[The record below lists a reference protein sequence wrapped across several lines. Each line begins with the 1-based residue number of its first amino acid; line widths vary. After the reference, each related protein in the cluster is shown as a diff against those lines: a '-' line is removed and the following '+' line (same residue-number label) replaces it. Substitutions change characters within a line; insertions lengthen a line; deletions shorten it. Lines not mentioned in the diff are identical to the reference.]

1 MWMLPLGST
10 QRATLNLILNRNR
23 TKMKRIAHILLVSI
37 LILTGCKDNS
47 SYTPESGLS
56 ENHPI
61 EFGVSGDLSV
71 ESKAPINS
79 STDAGFFVFGD
90 LTVGDSD
97 PVSVFGESGAEVT
110 YAGGSWAYS
119 PVRYWQLGSYSFGGV
134 MPSGD
139 FYTASFSSSDQTIT
153 LDFGKALGYDLAEHQ
168 ADLMAAFDA
177 VDVQS
182 LSNPAPVD
190 FDFDHQL
197 ACVVIEA
204 ASRNTALSD
213 DGLQISEL
221 KIYGNSPST
230 EGNIVFTNNAGEVS
244 VTQTLSAEKTNSGN
258 PYKTLTDGWQ
268 LVKPGAD
275 GTPVYAT
282 LVPQLLVFPEEC
294 TFYIEVKYT
303 EKGIEKTRVGSLAAD
318 WEAGKKYTYK
328 LHIATDISFTVSVS
342 GWGDAVA
349 VPDGDDTD
357 EDNDIEIF

>member
-1 MWMLPLGST
+1 
-10 QRATLNLILNRNR
+10 
-23 TKMKRIAHILLVSI
+23 MKRTASILLVT
-37 LILTGCKDNS
+37 LLVLTGCKDNS
-47 SYTPESGLS
+47 SYVPESGLN

-61 EFGVSGDLSV
+61 EFGVSGSLSV
-71 ESKAPINS
+71 ESKAPITS
-79 STDAGFFVFGD
+79 GADFIAFGD
-90 LTVGDSD
+90 MTIGTSAA
-97 PVSVFGESGAEVT
+97 VSVFGEAGQQVAYSDGA
-110 YAGGSWAYS
+110 YAYS
-119 PVRYWQLGSYSFGGV
+119 PVRYWQVASYSFGGV
-134 MPSGD
+134 MPAGD

-153 LDFGKALGYDLAEHQ
+153 LDFGEGLGYNLAEHQ

-204 ASRNTALSD
+204 ASRNTGLSNE
-213 DGLQISEL
+213 GLQISEL

-230 EGNIVFTNNAGEVS
+230 EGDIVFTNNAGEVS
-244 VTQTLSAEKTNSGN
+244 VTQTLSDKTDTDN

-303 EKGIEKTRVGSLAAD
+303 ENGTPKTRVGSLAAD

-342 GWGDAVA
+342 GWGDPVP
-349 VPDGDDTD
+349 VPDTD
-357 EDNDIEIF
+357 GDNDIEIF

>member
-1 MWMLPLGST
+1 
-10 QRATLNLILNRNR
+10 
-23 TKMKRIAHILLVSI
+23 MKRTASILLVT
-37 LILTGCKDNS
+37 LLVLTGCKDNS
-47 SYTPESGLS
+47 SYVPESGLN

-61 EFGVSGDLSV
+61 EFGVSGSLSV
-71 ESKAPINS
+71 ESKAPITS
-79 STDAGFFVFGD
+79 GADFIAFGD
-90 LTVGDSD
+90 MTIGTSAA
-97 PVSVFGESGAEVT
+97 VSVFGDAGQQVAYSNGA
-110 YAGGSWAYS
+110 YAYS
-119 PVRYWQLGSYSFGGV
+119 PVRYWQVASYSFGGV
-134 MPSGD
+134 MPAGD

-153 LDFGKALGYDLAEHQ
+153 LDFGEGLGYNLAEHQ
-168 ADLMAAFDA
+168 ADLMAAFYD
-177 VDVQS
+177 VTVQS
-182 LSNPAPVD
+182 LSSSADVD

-197 ACVVIEA
+197 AWVVIEA
-204 ASRNTALSD
+204 ASRNTGLSNE
-213 DGLQISEL
+213 GLQINEL

-244 VTQTLSAEKTNSGN
+244 VTQTLSDKTDTDN

-303 EKGIEKTRVGSLAAD
+303 ENGTPKTRVGSLAAD

-342 GWGDAVA
+342 GWGDPVP
-349 VPDGDDTD
+349 VPDTD
-357 EDNDIEIF
+357 GDNDIEIF

>member
-1 MWMLPLGST
+1 
-10 QRATLNLILNRNR
+10 
-23 TKMKRIAHILLVSI
+23 MKRTASILLVT
-37 LILTGCKDNS
+37 LLVLTGCKDNS
-47 SYTPESGLS
+47 SYVPESGLN

-61 EFGVSGDLSV
+61 EFGVSGSLSV
-71 ESKAPINS
+71 ESKAPI
-79 STDAGFFVFGD
+79 TAGADFIAFGD
-90 LTVGDSD
+90 MTIGTSAA
-97 PVSVFGESGAEVT
+97 VSVFGDAGQQVT
-110 YAGGSWAYS
+110 YSNGAYAYS
-119 PVRYWQLGSYSFGGV
+119 PVRYWQVASYSFGGV
-134 MPSGD
+134 MPAGD

-153 LDFGKALGYDLAEHQ
+153 LDFGEGLGYNLAEHQ

-190 FDFDHQL
+190 FVFDHQL

-204 ASRNTALSD
+204 ASRNTGLSNE
-213 DGLQISEL
+213 GLQITEL
-221 KIYGNSPST
+221 KIYGNTPST

-244 VTQTLSAEKTNSGN
+244 VTQTLSAEKTNSEN
-258 PYKTLTDGWQ
+258 TYKTLTDVWQ

-275 GTPVYAT
+275 GKPVYAT

-303 EKGIEKTRVGSLAAD
+303 ENGTPKTRVGSLAAD

-342 GWGDAVA
+342 GWGDPVP
-349 VPDGDDTD
+349 VPDTD
-357 EDNDIEIF
+357 GDNDIEIF

>member
-1 MWMLPLGST
+1 
-10 QRATLNLILNRNR
+10 
-23 TKMKRIAHILLVSI
+23 MKRTASILLVT
-37 LILTGCKDNS
+37 LLVLTGCKDNS
-47 SYTPESGLS
+47 SYAPQSGLS

-61 EFGVSGDLSV
+61 EFGVSGSLSV
-71 ESKAPINS
+71 ESKAPITS
-79 STDAGFFVFGD
+79 GADFIAFGD
-90 LTVGDSD
+90 MTIGTSAA
-97 PVSVFGESGAEVT
+97 VSVFGDAGQQVAYSDGA
-110 YAGGSWAYS
+110 YAYS

-153 LDFGKALGYDLAEHQ
+153 LDFGEGLGYNLAEHQ

-213 DGLQISEL
+213 EGLQISEL

-244 VTQTLSAEKTNSGN
+244 VTQTLSDKTDADN

-303 EKGIEKTRVGSLAAD
+303 EKGTEKTRVGSLAAD

-342 GWGDAVA
+342 GWGDPVA

-357 EDNDIEIF
+357 DDNDIEIF

>member
-1 MWMLPLGST
+1 M
-10 QRATLNLILNRNR
+10 
-23 TKMKRIAHILLVSI
+23 KMKRTASILLVT
-37 LILTGCKDNS
+37 LLVLTGCKDNS
-47 SYTPESGLS
+47 SYVPESGLN

-61 EFGVSGDLSV
+61 EFGVSGSLSV
-71 ESKAPINS
+71 ESKAPITS
-79 STDAGFFVFGD
+79 GADFIAFGD
-90 LTVGDSD
+90 MTIGTSAA
-97 PVSVFGESGAEVT
+97 VSVFGEAGQQVAYSDGA
-110 YAGGSWAYS
+110 YAYS
-119 PVRYWQLGSYSFGGV
+119 PVRYWQVASYSFGGV
-134 MPSGD
+134 MPAGD

-153 LDFGKALGYDLAEHQ
+153 LDFGEGLGYNLAEHQ

-204 ASRNTALSD
+204 ASRNTGLSNE
-213 DGLQISEL
+213 GLQISEL

-230 EGNIVFTNNAGEVS
+230 EGDIVFTNNAGEVS
-244 VTQTLSAEKTNSGN
+244 VTQTLSDKTDTDN

-303 EKGIEKTRVGSLAAD
+303 ENGTPKTRVGSLAAD

-342 GWGDAVA
+342 GWGDPVP
-349 VPDGDDTD
+349 VPDTD
-357 EDNDIEIF
+357 GDNDIEIF

>member
-1 MWMLPLGST
+1 M
-10 QRATLNLILNRNR
+10 
-23 TKMKRIAHILLVSI
+23 KMKRTASILLVT
-37 LILTGCKDNS
+37 LLVLTGCKDNS
-47 SYTPESGLS
+47 SYVPESGLN

-61 EFGVSGDLSV
+61 EFGVSGSLSV
-71 ESKAPINS
+71 ESKAPITS
-79 STDAGFFVFGD
+79 GADFIAFGD
-90 LTVGDSD
+90 MTIGTSAA
-97 PVSVFGESGAEVT
+97 VSVFGDAGQQVAYSNGA
-110 YAGGSWAYS
+110 YAYS
-119 PVRYWQLGSYSFGGV
+119 PVRYWQVASYSFGGV
-134 MPSGD
+134 MPAGD

-153 LDFGKALGYDLAEHQ
+153 LDFGEGLGYNLAEHQ
-168 ADLMAAFDA
+168 ADLMAAFYD
-177 VDVQS
+177 VTVQS
-182 LSNPAPVD
+182 LSSSADVD

-197 ACVVIEA
+197 AWVVIEA
-204 ASRNTALSD
+204 ASRNTGLSNE
-213 DGLQISEL
+213 GLQINEL

-244 VTQTLSAEKTNSGN
+244 VTQTLSDKTDTDN

-303 EKGIEKTRVGSLAAD
+303 ENGTPKTRVGSLAAD

-342 GWGDAVA
+342 GWGDPVP
-349 VPDGDDTD
+349 VPDTD
-357 EDNDIEIF
+357 GDNDIEIF

>member
-1 MWMLPLGST
+1 M
-10 QRATLNLILNRNR
+10 
-23 TKMKRIAHILLVSI
+23 KMKRTASILLVT
-37 LILTGCKDNS
+37 LLVLTGCKDNS
-47 SYTPESGLS
+47 SYVPESGLNK
-56 ENHPI
+56 NHPI
-61 EFGVSGDLSV
+61 EFGVSGSLSV
-71 ESKAPINS
+71 ESKAPINN
-79 STDAGFFVFGD
+79 STEAGFIAFGD
-90 LTVGDSD
+90 MTNGTSAA
-97 PVSVFGESGAEVT
+97 VSVFGDAGQQVAYSNGAW
-110 YAGGSWAYS
+110 GYS
-119 PVRYWQLGSYSFGGV
+119 PVRYWQVASYSFGGV
-134 MPSGD
+134 MPAGD

-153 LDFGKALGYDLAEHQ
+153 LDFGEGLGYNLAEHQ

-204 ASRNTALSD
+204 ASRNTGLSNE
-213 DGLQISEL
+213 GLQITGL
-221 KIYGNSPST
+221 KVYGNTPST

-258 PYKTLTDGWQ
+258 PYKTFTGGWQ

-303 EKGIEKTRVGSLAAD
+303 ENGTEKTRVGSLAAD
-318 WEAGKKYTYK
+318 WESGKKYTYK

-342 GWGDAVA
+342 GWGDPVA